1 MAKVIYAD
9 HTDKEKSYNY
19 DMIFKILVIG
29 DTGVGKS
36 NLLLRYVKNEFA
48 ADMRSTVGVEF
59 GTKMMKIEGYDVKAQ
74 IWDTAGE
81 ERYRAITSA
90 YYKGAKGVL
99 IVYDITRKS
108 SFDNVDKWLN
118 DFKMKS
124 DEDAAIVIVG
134 NKSDLINE
142 REVSKE
148 EATLKAQINHLAF
161 FETSAKENE
170 NVHSAFLTLMQQVVK
185 NFKNSN
191 DFGFDGGIKGKKTKK
206 KKNLFNGNNAQ
217 NIVLDSNN
225 DGFEDNGFNIEGKEK
240 KKCC

>member
-1 MAKVIYAD
+1 MFED
-9 HTDKEKSYNY
+9 DENY

-48 ADMRSTVGVEF
+48 GDMRSTVGVEF
-59 GTKMMKIEGYDVKAQ
+59 GTKMMKIDGYEVKAQ
-74 IWDTAGE
+74 IWDTAGQ

-99 IVYDITRKS
+99 IVYDITRKNT
-108 SFDNVDKWLN
+108 FDNVDKWLN

-142 REVSKE
+142 REVSIE
-148 EATLKAQINHLAF
+148 EATLKAQVNHLAF

-170 NVHSAFLTLMQQVVK
+170 NVHSAFISLITQVVK
-185 NFKNSN
+185 NYKKNNSED
-191 DFGFDGGIKGKKTKK
+191 DFNGNSHMKKGKK
-206 KKNLFNGNNAQ
+206 KNFVNGSNGE
-217 NIVLDSNN
+217 NIVLDSVH
-225 DGFEDNGFNIEGKEK
+225 DGFNEEEINLENK